1 LNDDDNN
8 EVGSQT
14 YRIGAVSRLTGI
26 PADTLRVWERRYE
39 VVTPTRTPSG
49 TRLYSAPDVARL
61 GLIKQLVDRG
71 DAISSVAPLSLE
83 QLRERNR
90 GAVLPLEAR
99 EPERPCRVVVLG
111 PTLGRRLSGE
121 PGGVAG
127 LDLVGSF
134 TEADRFIEEAAGL
147 SPDVAVL
154 EYPTVHAEQVR
165 EILDLVSR
173 SGAPRGLL
181 VYNFAAAA
189 TVERLEARRIV
200 PRRAPVDMRELR
212 RWCLIAHAG
221 ARLQPPAD
229 REMGIDLSRPPPP
242 RRFDDAALARIAE
255 ASTTVRCECPHHLVD
270 LIGSLAAFE
279 VYSEECEIRNLEDA
293 ALHAFLRAATAQAR
307 VLLETAL
314 VRVIEAEG
322 VGVDLPGAPT

>member
-1 LNDDDNN
+1 MNDEDN
-8 EVGSQT
+8 EMGSQT

-49 TRLYSAPDVARL
+49 TRLYSARDVARL

-71 DAISSVAPLSLE
+71 DAISSVARLSLD

-90 GAVLPLEAR
+90 GAAMPLEEK

-111 PTLGRRLSGE
+111 PTLGRRLTGE
-121 PGGVAG
+121 GGDLSG

-134 TEADRFIEEAAGL
+134 TDADRFNEEAAGL

-154 EYPTVHAEQVR
+154 EYPTVHAEQMR
-165 EILDLVSR
+165 EIADLVAR
-173 SGAPRGLL
+173 SGASRGLL

-189 TVERLEARRIV
+189 TLERLEARRIL
-200 PRRAPVDMRELR
+200 PRRAPMDMRELR
-212 RWCLIAHAG
+212 RWCLIAHATV
-221 ARLQPPAD
+221 RRPPTPAD

-270 LIGSLAAFE
+270 LIGNLAAFE
-279 VYSEECEIRNLEDA
+279 AYSEECEIRNLEDA

-307 VLLETAL
+307 VLMEAAL

-322 VGVDLPGAPT
+322 VSVDIPRAAP